1 MKASFALRTEL
12 IRNGAQVEHWYHT
25 GTERT
30 QWQVFSYYGYD
41 QRFTLIADQRTSRLA
56 RDYTDVCFK

>member
-1 MKASFALRTEL
+1 LEASFALRSKL
-12 IRNGAQVEHWYHT
+12 RKKAPQVEHLYHT

-30 QWQVFSYYGYD
+30 HWQVFSYYGYD

-56 RDYTDVCFK
+56 GDYTDVRFK